1 MTSSPLSYGPF
12 ISHKQAKE
20 QGLKHYFTGKPCKHK
35 HIDIRQVSSESC
47 MECLRQ
53 RSLKK
58 QREYLATEEGR
69 KKARDRQKLV
79 NASGYYRSSEQR
91 KRLAVYR
98 KQKRQTDVQ
107 QWIKDRLRKRLWDCL
122 GGTVGKRSRALTGA
136 SIEVV
141 KEHLERQFK
150 KGMSWENRGE
160 WHVDHIRPCA
170 SFDLT
175 DPEQQKQCFHY
186 TNLQPL
192 WAAENISKSDR
203 WEPTQPD

>member
-1 MTSSPLSYGPF
+1 MELIYGPF
-12 ISHKQAKE
+12 ISRQQAKE
-20 QGLKHYFTGKPCKHK
+20 QGLKHYFTGKPCKHG
-35 HIDIRQVSSESC
+35 HVDIRQVSSESC

-69 KKARDRQKLV
+69 AKERNRMRIV
-79 NASGYYRSSEQR
+79 NASGYYRTPEQR
-91 KRLAVYR
+91 KRKAEYI
-98 KQKRQTDVQ
+98 RQRRQSDIQ

-122 GGTVGKRSRALTGA
+122 GNAVGKRSKELTGA
-136 SIEVV
+136 DIDVV
-141 KEHLERQFK
+141 KAHLERQFVD
-150 KGMSWENRGE
+150 GMTWENRGA

-175 DPEQQKQCFHY
+175 DPKQQRQCFHY

-192 WAAENISKSDR
+192 WAEDNLAKSDR
-203 WEPTQPD
+203 WGAA